1 MRQQVLVVGD
11 GAAQTVQLFLDLVAP
26 GQPGGAV
33 DSRMAVVCSGVK
45 PKRSIRRPLASE
57 SVCEERIMLMTSS
70 IWSRATSSPRGYGHV
85 SLKVKASATGDDVDL
100 VVDVVLQHL
109 AQAQAFGNAVDECQV
124 VGAKGRLQ
132 RGVLIQ
138 VVEHD
143 LRNDALLGAR

>member
-1 MRQQVLVVGD
+1 MVKGHQVTLEDMSAGLGFLKVEA
-11 GAAQTVQLFLDLVAP
+11 GAA
-26 GQPGGAV
+26 
-33 DSRMAVVCSGVK
+33 
-45 PKRSIRRPLASE
+45 
-57 SVCEERIMLMTSS
+57 
-70 IWSRATSSPRGYGHV
+70 
-85 SLKVKASATGDDVDL
+85 GDDVDL

-143 LRNDALLGAR
+143 LRNDALLELDDQTDALLVGLIAYPRCPRCVCR